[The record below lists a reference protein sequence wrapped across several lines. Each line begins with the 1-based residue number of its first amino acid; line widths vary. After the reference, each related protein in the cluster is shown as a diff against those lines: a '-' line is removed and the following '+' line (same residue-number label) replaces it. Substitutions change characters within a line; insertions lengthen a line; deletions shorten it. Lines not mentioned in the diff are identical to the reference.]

1 MKEYNVILIHYD
13 PTAFIDGKEEIEVEA
28 INEQDAFKKAEDL
41 MFNDSRYKYLYEKGY
56 IISDVIEIIDRGE
69 I

>member
-13 PTAFIDGKEEIEVEA
+13 PNAFIDGKEEIEVEA
-28 INEQDAFKKAEDL
+28 FNEQDAFKKAEAL
-41 MFNDSRYKYLYEKGY
+41 MFNDSRYKYLYENGY

>member
-28 INEQDAFKKAEDL
+28 LNEQDAFKKAEDL
-41 MFNDSRYKYLYEKGY
+41 MFNDSRYRYLY
-56 IISDVIEIIDRGE
+56 
-69 I
+69 

>member
-13 PTAFIDGKEEIEVEA
+13 PNAFIDGKEEIEVEA
-28 INEQDAFKKAEDL
+28 INEQDAFKKAEAL
-41 MFNDSRYKYLYEKGY
+41 MFNDSRYKYLYENGY

>member
-13 PTAFIDGKEEIEVEA
+13 PNAFIDGKEEIEVEA
-28 INEQDAFKKAEDL
+28 LNEQDAFKKTEDL
-41 MFNDSRYKYLYEKGY
+41 IFNDSRYKYLYENGY

>member
-13 PTAFIDGKEEIEVEA
+13 PKAFIDGKEEIEVEA
-28 INEQDAFKKAEDL
+28 LDEKDAFKKAENL
-41 MFNDSRYKYLYEKGY
+41 MFNDSRYKYLYENGY
-56 IISDVIEIIDRGE
+56 IISDVTEIIDRGE